1 MSRIDISAEEL
12 DTIPYGTLQ
21 NRLSQADDWS
31 NFKTLYLA
39 TNSLHVKMYFLEKGA
54 TALRSKSSTAATKL
68 ANQLKSAGFTLTY
81 DSSGKVQEIIPPA
94 STGPLFVDYN
104 PFVITDTGDITN
116 PDDSK
121 RFVSALAAFNQRTT
135 VLMLRDY
142 HDWLCTQLENSSLR
156 LI

>member
-1 MSRIDISAEEL
+1 MSNHKLPRFD
-12 DTIPYGTLQ
+12 DF
-21 NRLSQADDWS
+21 LSDMGDDRVMSW
-31 NFKTLYLA
+31 
-39 TNSLHVKMYFLEKGA
+39 HED
-54 TALRSKSSTAATKL
+54 ALRTVPL
-68 ANQLKSAGFTLTY
+68 EIGF
-81 DSSGKVQEIIPPA
+81 S
-94 STGPLFVDYN
+94 F
-104 PFVITDTGDITN
+104 DITN